1 MELFLDAL
9 VLLLW
14 ISFFVATAA
23 GIVHEIRRGREKSVV
38 GARSAAPLHDDDPVY
53 LMGPL
58 VRE

>member
-1 MELFLDAL
+1 MELLLDAL

-23 GIVHEIRRGREKSVV
+23 GITHEVRRGRTKPNVK
-38 GARSAAPLHDDDPVY
+38 RNTAAPLHDDDPVY